1 MDDGKQSGK
10 GGGEGAMKIRT
21 LISKDRER
29 LRKII
34 IETGVFTKEEVG
46 VAMELIDIVLNN
58 GRQRDYKIVCAVDEQ
73 DHAMGY
79 ICFGPV
85 PMTHGAYDLYWIVVD
100 PTVQGREI
108 GSKLIDYL
116 EKEVKELG
124 GRMILADTSSIP
136 SYKKAQRFYQKKG
149 FQEVARITDYYW
161 VGNDRITYCK
171 KL

>member
-1 MDDGKQSGK
+1 MVDGQQSGK
-10 GGGEGAMKIRT
+10 GRGEGAMKIRP
-21 LISKDRER
+21 LMPKDRER

-34 IETGVFTKEEVG
+34 VETGVFTEEEVG

-58 GRQRDYKIVCAVDEQ
+58 GRQRDYQIVCAVDTQ
-73 DHAMGY
+73 DQAMGY

-85 PMTHGAYDLYWIVVD
+85 PMTEGSFDLYWIVVD
-100 PTVQGREI
+100 PTAQGREI
-108 GSKLIDYL
+108 GSGLIDYL
-116 EKEVKELG
+116 EKEVRERG

-161 VGNDRITYCK
+161 TGNDRITYCK